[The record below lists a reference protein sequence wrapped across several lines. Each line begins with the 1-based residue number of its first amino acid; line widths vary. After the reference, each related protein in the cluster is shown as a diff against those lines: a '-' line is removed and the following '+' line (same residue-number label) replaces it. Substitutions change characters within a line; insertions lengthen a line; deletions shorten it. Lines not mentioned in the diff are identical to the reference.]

1 MKIESKRNFLDF
13 SKKIC
18 YTHLSKND
26 KYYKRLLSDRVEI
39 ENIATNSKMN
49 Y

>member
-39 ENIATNSKMN
+39 ENIATNINMN

>member
-18 YTHLSKND
+18 YTNLSKND
-26 KYYKRLLSDRVEI
+26 KYYKKLISDRVEI